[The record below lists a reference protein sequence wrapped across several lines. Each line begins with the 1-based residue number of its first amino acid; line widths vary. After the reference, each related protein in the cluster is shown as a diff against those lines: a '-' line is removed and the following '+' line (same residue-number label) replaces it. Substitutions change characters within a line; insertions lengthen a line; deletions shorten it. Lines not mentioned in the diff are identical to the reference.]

1 MLDIAKHKFILVQI
15 LKDIYLDKDIGP
27 ILGFKGGTA
36 VYLFYNL
43 PRFSV
48 DLDFNLL
55 DETKIALVFRKIK
68 SILIKYGKLKEAK
81 EKRFT
86 LFFIISYGEKDT
98 NIKLEISK
106 RKYPDKYE
114 IKNYLGI
121 SMLVMGK
128 DDMAA
133 HKLVALLER
142 KSIANRDLFDIWY
155 FFKNN
160 WSVNKDLV
168 EIRTGQ
174 KFEKILKKC
183 IKIVE
188 QIKEKTILQGL
199 GEILEERQK
208 DRVKAKLKQELLF
221 LLNYYLNNIS
231 VLGK

>member
-114 IKNYLGI
+114 LKNYLGI
-121 SMLVMGK
+121 PMLVMRPE
-128 DDMAA
+128 DMTA

-142 KSIANRDLFDIWY
+142 KSLANRDLFDVWY

-160 WSVNKDLV
+160 WSINSELI
-168 EIRTGQ
+168 ELRTG
-174 KFEKILKKC
+174 EKIKDILKRC
-183 IKIVE
+183 IKVVE
-188 QIKEKTILQGL
+188 KINEKDILQGL
-199 GEILEERQK
+199 GEILDKRQK
-208 DRVKAKLKQELLF
+208 DWVKAKLKQELLF
-221 LLNYYLNNIS
+221 LLKYYLDNIDS
-231 VLGK
+231 L